1 MKCFFCNDEIDDE
14 FSEYPSLD
22 SCFNCGRH
30 LCRDCSGSTEKI
42 AGDIRGVFCQY
53 CIDIRDFEVIP
64 IEIEILSQ
72 WVNLLDSLLNKVS
85 SESPRNILVN
95 VINDMKELLP
105 KTGGT
110 LI

>member
-1 MKCFFCNDEIDDE
+1 MKCFFCNEEIDDRS
-14 FSEYPSLD
+14 SEYPPLD
-22 SCFNCGRH
+22 SCFNCGRY
-30 LCRDCSGSTEKI
+30 LCSDCRGSTEKI

-53 CIDIRDFEVIP
+53 CKALRDFEVIP

-72 WVNLLDSLLNKVS
+72 WVNILNSLLIEVS
-85 SESPRNILVN
+85 SEPPRNTLVK

-105 KTGGT
+105 ETDET